1 MSAKS
6 VTLGQSCVDQAPELT
21 AKAKFTA
28 AECDECG
35 AMIKRQQDEKA
46 CPKCSGYFHKGDCY
60 RGHCDKQHRN

>member
-1 MSAKS
+1 MGEGLKRAFAAAQASRAK
-6 VTLGQSCVDQAPELT
+6 PE
-21 AKAKFTA
+21 FTA

-35 AMIKRQQDEKA
+35 ATIERQQDEKA